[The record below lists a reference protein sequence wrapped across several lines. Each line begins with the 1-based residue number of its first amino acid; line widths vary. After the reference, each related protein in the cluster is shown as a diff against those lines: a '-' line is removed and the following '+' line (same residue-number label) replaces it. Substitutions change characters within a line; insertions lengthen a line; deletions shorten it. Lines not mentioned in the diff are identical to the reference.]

1 MQALEAV
8 RSPLTVCVEHL
19 QQSAGP
25 AASIENAGAL
35 AAKLLTDQ
43 NTLQAC
49 SQIILRDLGLTLRL
63 LRIANSVLLNPG
75 GKAVTSV
82 THAAALLGTDALA
95 QIVDTVPRHKLAHPA
110 RELVA
115 LCHLTAVMAR
125 NLMGRLEPRYAEE
138 AFVSGLFRN
147 IGELCFALEMPE
159 DYRKIL
165 AGSQGQMIGLRA
177 SCQRQTHFD
186 FDELSAGLLQHWS
199 LHGPPVLAA
208 QSTPEALF
216 AQHGNPEA
224 EIALAAS
231 LAHVITVAHFRCEAS
246 EREKLMRPCW
256 AALAKHYIV
265 REAQV
270 ENLCAACLE
279 STEGLLAGMDVSKD
293 KLRLR
298 EWLPAVAGAEP
309 RVSTAAAAPPSQT
322 TISALL
328 QSAIAKGIDRAA
340 WLRFADPIISMGA
353 SAGSG
358 WPPDGASELPRL
370 IHPRKPP
377 YLLAFGQRQDVW
389 IDFVKD
395 HRFRETPLAAT
406 LQPSAF
412 FLLPVCDGR
421 RVRGCL
427 YFDWAS
433 KRDYSPE
440 TLLPALSALRDYMAT
455 NMLAM

>member
-1 MQALEAV
+1 MLPVAMTRKAV
-8 RSPLTVCVEHL
+8 FL
-19 QQSAGP
+19 QDRQH
-25 AASIENAGAL
+25 
-35 AAKLLTDQ
+35 
-43 NTLQAC
+43 
-49 SQIILRDLGLTLRL
+49 RL
-63 LRIANSVLLNPG
+63 LIP
-75 GKAVTSV
+75 
-82 THAAALLGTDALA
+82 LG
-95 QIVDTVPRHKLAHPA
+95 R
-110 RELVA
+110 R
-115 LCHLTAVMAR
+115 
-125 NLMGRLEPRYAEE
+125 GR
-138 AFVSGLFRN
+138 
-147 IGELCFALEMPE
+147 
-159 DYRKIL
+159 YRKIL
-165 AGSQGQMIGLRA
+165 AGSQGRMIGLRA

-199 LHGPPVLAA
+199 FHGPPLLAA

-231 LAHVITVAHFRCEAS
+231 LAHVIGTAYFRCEPT

-256 AALAKHYIV
+256 RALAKQYTM
-265 REAQV
+265 RELQV
-270 ENLCAACLE
+270 ESMCAACLE
-279 STEGLLAGMDVSKD
+279 SIEELLTRMDVTKD

-298 EWLPAVAGAEP
+298 DWIPGVAAAES
-309 RVSTAAAAPPSQT
+309 RVSTAAALPRQT

-328 QSAIAKGIDRAA
+328 QSAIATGIDRAA
-340 WLRFADPIISMGA
+340 WLRFADPVISMGA

-358 WPPDGASELPRL
+358 WPPDGAAELPRL

-389 IDFVKD
+389 IDFAKD
-395 HRFRETPLAAT
+395 HRFRETSLATT
-406 LQPSAF
+406 LQPAAF
-412 FLLPVCDGR
+412 FLLPVCEGR

-433 KRDYSPE
+433 RRDYSPE

>member
-1 MQALEAV
+1 MQALEVV
-8 RSPLTVCVEHL
+8 RSPLTVCVAHL
-19 QQSAGP
+19 QQTAGP
-25 AASIENAGAL
+25 AAGTENAGAL
-35 AAKLLTDQ
+35 AAKLANGQ
-43 NTLQAC
+43 NTPQTY

-63 LRIANSVLLNPG
+63 LRVANADPFNPD
-75 GKAVTSV
+75 GKIVTSV
-82 THAAALLGTDALA
+82 THAVALLGTDALTR
-95 QIVDTVPRHKLAHPA
+95 IVETVPRHQQAHPA

-115 LCHLTAVMAR
+115 LSYLTAVIAR
-125 NLMGRLEPRYAEE
+125 NLMVRLEPRYSEE
-138 AFVSGLFRN
+138 AFIGGLLRN

-159 DYRKIL
+159 EYRKIL
-165 AGSQGQMIGLRA
+165 AGSQGRMIGLRA

-199 LHGPPVLAA
+199 FHGPPLLAA

-231 LAHVITVAHFRCEAS
+231 LAHVIGTAYFRCEPT

-256 AALAKHYIV
+256 RALAKQYTM
-265 REAQV
+265 RELQV
-270 ENLCAACLE
+270 ESMCAACLE
-279 STEGLLAGMDVSKD
+279 SIEGLLAGMDVSRD

-298 EWLPAVAGAEP
+298 EWVQAVAGAETLG
-309 RVSTAAAAPPSQT
+309 STAAVPSQT

-328 QSAIAKGIDRAA
+328 QRAIAKGIDRAA
-340 WLRFADPIISMGA
+340 WLRFADPEISMDA
-353 SAGSG
+353 SAGSL
-358 WPPDGASELPRL
+358 WPPDGAADLPRL

-389 IDFVKD
+389 IDFAKD
-395 HRFRETPLAAT
+395 HRFRETSLATT
-406 LQPSAF
+406 LQPAAF
-412 FLLPVCDGR
+412 FLLPVCEGR

-433 KRDYSPE
+433 RRDYSPE